1 MKISVLIVF
10 ISIINLTTYS
20 QEVDYNLDNGYIAEG
35 YDVVS
40 YFMKSPKKGKNDF
53 TYIYINT
60 KLKFTSQ
67 SNLNLFKKNPKK
79 YFPQYGGWC
88 AYAMGAK
95 QQKVTINPKT
105 YEIRNGKLYLF
116 YNSWGTNTLSLWLEE
131 NPIELAKKA
140 DRNWKQIK
148 LKK

>member
-1 MKISVLIVF
+1 
-10 ISIINLTTYS
+10 
-20 QEVDYNLDNGYIAEG
+20 
-35 YDVVS
+35 
-40 YFMKSPKKGKNDF
+40 
-53 TYIYINT
+53 
-60 KLKFTSQ
+60 
-67 SNLNLFKKNPKK
+67 
-79 YFPQYGGWC
+79 
-88 AYAMGAK
+88 MGAK